1 MANDRSEKHF
11 LLSIAALS
19 FGLVGAPAAGKTSVE
34 EAKAI
39 DQLPA
44 IRATVRET
52 LSNGLDAAVA
62 EKDPVKRAK
71 LRGLIAQWNAWGNW
85 WNG

>member
-1 MANDRSEKHF
+1 MGDGRPEKHF

-19 FGLVGAPAAGKTSVE
+19 FGLVSTPAAGKTLVE

-39 DQLPA
+39 DQLSA
-44 IRATVRET
+44 IRAVVHET
-52 LSNGLDAAVA
+52 LGDGLDAAR
-62 EKDPVKRAK
+62 ENNPGKGAK
-71 LRGLIAQWNAWGNW
+71 LRGLIAQWNNWANW

>member
-19 FGLVGAPAAGKTSVE
+19 FGLVGAPAAGKTPVE

-39 DQLPA
+39 DRLPA
-44 IRATVRET
+44 IRSAVRET
-52 LSNGLDAAVA
+52 LGNSLDAAAA
-62 EKDPVKRAK
+62 EKDPVERAK
-71 LRGLIAQWNAWGNW
+71 LRGLIAQWNTWGNW